1 MNIIQKREKII
12 EKIDRGVCMKKGKFI
27 IISGPSGVGK
37 GTIYNVLLKELNA
50 WYSVSMTTRDIRDGE
65 VDGVNYYF
73 ISKDEFRKR
82 IDEGKLLEYNI
93 YNDNYYGTPKD
104 KVLEKLEEGIDVFLE
119 IDVNGARNIKKIFDD
134 ALLIY
139 ITPPSIDILRE
150 RLVSRGTEDMETI
163 ENRLKIAED
172 ELKQIDFYD
181 YVVVN
186 NDLDKAINEV
196 REIIVS
202 NRE

>member
-1 MNIIQKREKII
+1 MR
-12 EKIDRGVCMKKGKFI
+12 KGKFI

-37 GTIYNVLLKELNA
+37 GTICERLIKELNA
-50 WYSVSMTTRDIRDGE
+50 WYSVSMTTRGIRDGE

-119 IDVNGARNIKKIFDD
+119 IDVNGAKNVKNKFED

-139 ITPPSIDILRE
+139 IAPPSMEDLRT
-150 RLVSRGTEDMETI
+150 RLLNRGTEDIDTI
-163 ENRLKIAED
+163 ENRIRIASD
-172 ELKQIDFYD
+172 EQKQIDFYD

-186 NDLDKAINEV
+186 DDLEEAILKVKKIILDEV
-196 REIIVS
+196 K
-202 NRE
+202 

>member
-1 MNIIQKREKII
+1 MR
-12 EKIDRGVCMKKGKFI
+12 KGKFI

-37 GTIYNVLLKELNA
+37 GTICERLIKELNA
-50 WYSVSMTTRDIRDGE
+50 WYSISMTTRGIRDGE

-104 KVLEKLEEGIDVFLE
+104 KVLEKLEEGINVFLE
-119 IDVNGARNIKKIFDD
+119 IDVNGAKNVKNKFND

-139 ITPPSIDILRE
+139 IAPPSMEDLRT
-150 RLVSRGTEDMETI
+150 RLINRGTEDIETI
-163 ENRLKIAED
+163 NNRIRIASE
-172 ELKQIDFYD
+172 EQKQIGFYD
-181 YVVVN
+181 YVVI
-186 NDLDKAINEV
+186 NDDLEDAILKVKNIILDEV
-196 REIIVS
+196 K
-202 NRE
+202 

>member
-1 MNIIQKREKII
+1 
-12 EKIDRGVCMKKGKFI
+12 MKKGKFI

-37 GTIYNVLLKELNA
+37 GTICNVLLKELNA
-50 WYSVSMTTRDIRDGE
+50 WFSVSMTTRGIREGE

-73 ISKDEFRKR
+73 ISKEEFRKR

-104 KVLEKLEEGIDVFLE
+104 KVLEKMNEGIDVFLE
-119 IDVNGARNIKKIFDD
+119 IDVNGARNIKNIFPD

-139 ITPPSIDILRE
+139 IVPPSMDDLRS
-150 RLVSRGTEDMETI
+150 RLINRGTEDLATI
-163 ENRLKIAED
+163 ENRLRIAE
-172 ELKQIDFYD
+172 EEMKQIDFYD

-186 NDLDKAINEV
+186 DDIDMAINEI
-196 REIIVS
+196 REIILDYKK
-202 NRE
+202 

>member
-1 MNIIQKREKII
+1 
-12 EKIDRGVCMKKGKFI
+12 MKKGKFI

-50 WYSVSMTTRDIRDGE
+50 WYSVSMTTRGIREGE

-73 ISKDEFRKR
+73 ISKEEFKKR
-82 IDEGKLLEYNI
+82 IEEGKLLEYNI

-104 KVLEKLEEGIDVFLE
+104 KVLEKLEEGVNVFLE
-119 IDVNGARNIKKIFDD
+119 IDVNGARNIKNIFPD

-139 ITPPSIDILRE
+139 IAPPSIEELRD
-150 RLVSRGTEDMETI
+150 RLVGRGTEDLETI
-163 ENRLKIAED
+163 ENRLKIASD

-186 NDLDKAINEV
+186 DNLDKAINEV
-196 REIIVS
+196 RNIILG
-202 NRE
+202 ELK